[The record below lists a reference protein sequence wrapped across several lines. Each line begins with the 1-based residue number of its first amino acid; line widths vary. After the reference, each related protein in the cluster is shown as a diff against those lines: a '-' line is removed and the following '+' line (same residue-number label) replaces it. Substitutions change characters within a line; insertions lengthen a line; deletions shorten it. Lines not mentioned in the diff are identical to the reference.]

1 MAERQAAAALTNSAA
16 EPAGSVAAAAPA
28 QPAATAAT
36 PAANGTAAA
45 TSGTTAAAAEVAD
58 AARRLRMDQ
67 ALAARA
73 QAELRISKPQ
83 VGRPFLI
90 TVYVSHRYR
99 QGWRRGRRQ
108 SCASASRRSGSG
120 TSSHQRHCLRVLL
133 PGLPQLNHKL
143 CPEASAWPPVMGSVR
158 AELPAAASVWQSAPP
173 RCSHGQVLRRERNH
187 CSCARAAKVCA
198 SAASSLLAAPQLQS
212 ACCRR
217 GRSGRRCCMLSPVC
231 GSRTLALRPSRPW

>member
-1 MAERQAAAALTNSAA
+1 MRNSRRKSHACSQSPSIHRQELRRLRDFVIMLAPAQNLPALLKSTTWCWLLTSPEFLAVAVRQAAAALTNSAA

-173 RCSHGQVLRRERNH
+173 LLLTRS
-187 CSCARAAKVCA
+187 
-198 SAASSLLAAPQLQS
+198 SA
-212 ACCRR
+212 
-217 GRSGRRCCMLSPVC
+217 
-231 GSRTLALRPSRPW
+231 PS